1 MIYQETRREGEAL
14 QADPDFPPEQTPH
27 LTAGSDAFG
36 VTRVAKA
43 IEILAQAVA
52 WTAVSTMIE
61 TPRLSARASVQAAS
75 SPFLAREAAVVD
87 WSDTAAVAPSD

>member
-14 QADPDFPPEQTPH
+14 QADPEQTPH
-27 LTAGSDAFG
+27 LTAWSDAFG

-61 TPRLSARASVQAAS
+61 TPRLSAKASVQAAS